1 MATHTFHGIVT
12 TPAGTPLGGWV
23 DVEVSDNGDY
33 HVKFHM
39 HSSSVLGNFDFNL
52 RAYLTAP
59 GFPMMAFIKSGH
71 VSGVDSW
78 DHEERGHS
86 PLLAL
91 YWSKLQADATYSVAK
106 EYKWGG
112 VVGTIAELVN
122 DIIDVTAGA
131 VGAALGVVIG
141 ATREAIDWLGATLG
155 PGGTLGVV
163 GGVVVFAVATVA
175 GAGVGTALILGVVAG
190 VAIGAVTNALIKF
203 RPLNA
208 AEIAFARQ
216 VFGNSLPYQDVI
228 ITNLAGLGDRAFTAP
243 GVDGKTYLNLGHA
256 YDNPLGTGGSAY
268 PKPGQLLIHE
278 LTHAW
283 QIAHPGF
290 LPGLMCSGMVN
301 QANFILGD
309 NVYEYGAPGP
319 GWSKFNAE
327 QQGAI
332 VDQWFGGTGR
342 SSRYKEMDQENP
354 YYRYVWNDVTSHLLP
369 DEARANLRAT
379 ASSALNVVSRDS
391 LRLELFWARNSGAIR
406 SQWWAGAPGQS
417 WGDHG
422 PSDVV
427 AAGATIPGASVTT
440 VARTP
445 DNLDVFWVAPNGSV
459 MTQWWVAAAD
469 GGWGEHGPAF
479 PIAPAG
485 SARPGAPIAAVAR
498 TADNLD
504 VFWVRPDG
512 VVASQWWAAAPGAGW
527 GDHGPFN
534 IAPPGSAEE
543 GSAITVVARMPDHLD
558 VFWVTRDG
566 AIGSNWWTAAP
577 GTSWADHGAF
587 RIAPAGS
594 ARPGS
599 ALAVVARTPDNLDV
613 YWVTPDGA
621 VASNWWF
628 AAPGASWADHGWFT
642 ITPPSAVASA
652 GGITATARTP
662 NNLDVF
668 WVAPDGSVGT
678 QWWHAAA
685 GHSWADHS
693 PFAIA
698 PPGSASP
705 GSSIT
710 AVGRL
715 ASHLDVFWVRP
726 DGAIG
731 TQWWDAAPDQGWN
744 HLPFAVTPPG
754 DAHVPP
760 AGPPPGPV
768 LDRLDA
774 LGVDFSVPEGDLSD
788 WLQNPEFTP
797 YPATAEALQKLLNGK
812 HLRKPVYLDV
822 IVFNYE
828 NSPGIPSP
836 RRAQDVKVPVL
847 EAAVVEGYN
856 VRYDEAVTKFADLL
870 MPAV

>member
-1 MATHTFHGIVT
+1 M
-12 TPAGTPLGGWV
+12 
-23 DVEVSDNGDY
+23 
-33 HVKFHM
+33 
-39 HSSSVLGNFDFNL
+39 
-52 RAYLTAP
+52 
-59 GFPMMAFIKSGH
+59 
-71 VSGVDSW
+71 
-78 DHEERGHS
+78 
-86 PLLAL
+86 
-91 YWSKLQADATYSVAK
+91 
-106 EYKWGG
+106 
-112 VVGTIAELVN
+112 
-122 DIIDVTAGA
+122 
-131 VGAALGVVIG
+131 GAALGVVIG

-203 RPLNA
+203 RPLNV

-283 QIAHPGF
+283 QIAHAGF

-369 DEARANLRAT
+369 DEAWANLRAT

-512 VVASQWWAAAPGAGW
+512 AVASQWWAAAPGAGW

-543 GSAITVVARMPDHLD
+543 GSAIATVARMPDHLD
-558 VFWVTRDG
+558 VVWVTRDG

-642 ITPPSAVASA
+642 ITPPSVVASV

-668 WVAPDGSVGT
+668 WVAQDGSVGT

-705 GSSIT
+705 GSSISS
-710 AVGRL
+710 VGRL

-726 DGAIG
+726 DGGIG
-731 TQWWDAAPDQGWN
+731 TQWWGAAPDQGWN
-744 HLPFAVTPPG
+744 HQPFAVTPPG

>member
-1 MATHTFHGIVT
+1 M
-12 TPAGTPLGGWV
+12 
-23 DVEVSDNGDY
+23 
-33 HVKFHM
+33 
-39 HSSSVLGNFDFNL
+39 
-52 RAYLTAP
+52 
-59 GFPMMAFIKSGH
+59 
-71 VSGVDSW
+71 
-78 DHEERGHS
+78 
-86 PLLAL
+86 
-91 YWSKLQADATYSVAK
+91 
-106 EYKWGG
+106 
-112 VVGTIAELVN
+112 
-122 DIIDVTAGA
+122 
-131 VGAALGVVIG
+131 GAALGVVIG

-203 RPLNA
+203 RPLNV

-283 QIAHPGF
+283 QIAHAGF

-309 NVYEYGAPGP
+309 NVYEYGEPGP

-342 SSRYKEMDQENP
+342 SSRYKEMDRENP

-445 DNLDVFWVAPNGSV
+445 DNLDVFWAATNGSV
-459 MTQWWVAAAD
+459 MTQWWFAAAG

-512 VVASQWWAAAPGAGW
+512 AVASQWWAAAPGAGW

-543 GSAITVVARMPDHLD
+543 GSAIAVLARMPDHLD

-577 GTSWADHGAF
+577 GTSWADHGSF

-599 ALAVVARTPDNLDV
+599 ALAALARTPDNLDV

-668 WVAPDGSVGT
+668 WVAQDGSVGT

-774 LGVDFSVPEGDLSD
+774 LGIDFSVPEGDLSD

-870 MPAV
+870 VPAV

>member
-1 MATHTFHGIVT
+1 MPGRRIAQVGNRSVEGVRTHGNSHLPWNRHHSCRNPVGRMDRCRGKRQRRLPREVPHAQQQPPRQFRFQSPRLPDGPRLPDDGVHQERTRLRSRQLGPRGARQQPATCALLVEAAGGRHVQRRQGIQMGRGRRHDRR
-12 TPAGTPLGGWV
+12 ARQRHHRRDRGGGGRGV
-23 DVEVSDNGDY
+23 GRGDR
-33 HVKFHM
+33 
-39 HSSSVLGNFDFNL
+39 GN
-52 RAYLTAP
+52 P
-59 GFPMMAFIKSGH
+59 
-71 VSGVDSW
+71 
-78 DHEERGHS
+78 RG
-86 PLLAL
+86 
-91 YWSKLQADATYSVAK
+91 DR
-106 EYKWGG
+106 
-112 VVGTIAELVN
+112 LV
-122 DIIDVTAGA
+122 
-131 VGAALGVVIG
+131 
-141 ATREAIDWLGATLG
+141 ATLG

-203 RPLNA
+203 RPLNV

-228 ITNLAGLGDRAFTAP
+228 ITNLAGLGDRAFSAP

-268 PKPGQLLIHE
+268 PKPGHLLIHE

-283 QIAHPGF
+283 QIAHAGF

-445 DNLDVFWVAPNGSV
+445 DNLDV
-459 MTQWWVAAAD
+459 
-469 GGWGEHGPAF
+469 
-479 PIAPAG
+479 
-485 SARPGAPIAAVAR
+485 
-498 TADNLD
+498 
-504 VFWVRPDG
+504 
-512 VVASQWWAAAPGAGW
+512 
-527 GDHGPFN
+527 
-534 IAPPGSAEE
+534 
-543 GSAITVVARMPDHLD
+543 
-558 VFWVTRDG
+558 
-566 AIGSNWWTAAP
+566 
-577 GTSWADHGAF
+577 
-587 RIAPAGS
+587 
-594 ARPGS
+594 
-599 ALAVVARTPDNLDV
+599 

-621 VASNWWF
+621 VAANWWF

-678 QWWHAAA
+678 QWWPAAA

-705 GSSIT
+705 
-710 AVGRL
+710 
-715 ASHLDVFWVRP
+715 
-726 DGAIG
+726 
-731 TQWWDAAPDQGWN
+731 
-744 HLPFAVTPPG
+744 
-754 DAHVPP
+754 
-760 AGPPPGPV
+760 
-768 LDRLDA
+768 
-774 LGVDFSVPEGDLSD
+774 
-788 WLQNPEFTP
+788 
-797 YPATAEALQKLLNGK
+797 
-812 HLRKPVYLDV
+812 
-822 IVFNYE
+822 
-828 NSPGIPSP
+828 
-836 RRAQDVKVPVL
+836 
-847 EAAVVEGYN
+847 
-856 VRYDEAVTKFADLL
+856 
-870 MPAV
+870 

>member
-1 MATHTFHGIVT
+1 
-12 TPAGTPLGGWV
+12 
-23 DVEVSDNGDY
+23 
-33 HVKFHM
+33 
-39 HSSSVLGNFDFNL
+39 
-52 RAYLTAP
+52 
-59 GFPMMAFIKSGH
+59 
-71 VSGVDSW
+71 
-78 DHEERGHS
+78 
-86 PLLAL
+86 
-91 YWSKLQADATYSVAK
+91 
-106 EYKWGG
+106 
-112 VVGTIAELVN
+112 
-122 DIIDVTAGA
+122 
-131 VGAALGVVIG
+131 
-141 ATREAIDWLGATLG
+141 
-155 PGGTLGVV
+155 
-163 GGVVVFAVATVA
+163 
-175 GAGVGTALILGVVAG
+175 
-190 VAIGAVTNALIKF
+190 
-203 RPLNA
+203 
-208 AEIAFARQ
+208 
-216 VFGNSLPYQDVI
+216 
-228 ITNLAGLGDRAFTAP
+228 
-243 GVDGKTYLNLGHA
+243 
-256 YDNPLGTGGSAY
+256 
-268 PKPGQLLIHE
+268 
-278 LTHAW
+278 
-283 QIAHPGF
+283 
-290 LPGLMCSGMVN
+290 
-301 QANFILGD
+301 
-309 NVYEYGAPGP
+309 
-319 GWSKFNAE
+319 
-327 QQGAI
+327 
-332 VDQWFGGTGR
+332 
-342 SSRYKEMDQENP
+342 
-354 YYRYVWNDVTSHLLP
+354 
-369 DEARANLRAT
+369 
-379 ASSALNVVSRDS
+379 VVSRDS

-543 GSAITVVARMPDHLD
+543 GSAIAVVARMPDHLD

-577 GTSWADHGAF
+577 GPSWADHGAF

-599 ALAVVARTPDNLDV
+599 ALAALARTPDNLDL

-628 AAPGASWADHGWFT
+628 AAPGTSWADHGWFT

-693 PFAIA
+693 PFAIT

-870 MPAV
+870 VPAM

>member
-1 MATHTFHGIVT
+1 M
-12 TPAGTPLGGWV
+12 
-23 DVEVSDNGDY
+23 
-33 HVKFHM
+33 
-39 HSSSVLGNFDFNL
+39 
-52 RAYLTAP
+52 
-59 GFPMMAFIKSGH
+59 
-71 VSGVDSW
+71 
-78 DHEERGHS
+78 
-86 PLLAL
+86 
-91 YWSKLQADATYSVAK
+91 
-106 EYKWGG
+106 
-112 VVGTIAELVN
+112 
-122 DIIDVTAGA
+122 
-131 VGAALGVVIG
+131 GAALGVVIG
-141 ATREAIDWLGATLG
+141 ATCEAIDWLGATLG

-283 QIAHPGF
+283 QIAHAGF

-512 VVASQWWAAAPGAGW
+512 AVASQWWAAAPGAGW

-543 GSAITVVARMPDHLD
+543 GSAIAVVARMPDHLD

-577 GTSWADHGAF
+577 GTSWADHGSF

-599 ALAVVARTPDNLDV
+599 ALAALARTPDNLDV

-774 LGVDFSVPEGDLSD
+774 LGIDFSVPEGDLSD

-870 MPAV
+870 VPAV

>member
-1 MATHTFHGIVT
+1 M
-12 TPAGTPLGGWV
+12 
-23 DVEVSDNGDY
+23 
-33 HVKFHM
+33 
-39 HSSSVLGNFDFNL
+39 
-52 RAYLTAP
+52 
-59 GFPMMAFIKSGH
+59 
-71 VSGVDSW
+71 
-78 DHEERGHS
+78 
-86 PLLAL
+86 
-91 YWSKLQADATYSVAK
+91 
-106 EYKWGG
+106 
-112 VVGTIAELVN
+112 
-122 DIIDVTAGA
+122 
-131 VGAALGVVIG
+131 IG

-203 RPLNA
+203 RPLNV

-283 QIAHPGF
+283 QIAHAGF

-354 YYRYVWNDVTSHLLP
+354 YYRYVWNDVTSRLLP

-417 WGDHG
+417 WGDHA

-440 VARTP
+440 LARTP

-459 MTQWWVAAAD
+459 MTQWWFAAAG

-512 VVASQWWAAAPGAGW
+512 AVASQWWAAAPGAGW

-543 GSAITVVARMPDHLD
+543 GSAIATVARMPDHLD
-558 VFWVTRDG
+558 VVWVTRDG

-599 ALAVVARTPDNLDV
+599 ALAAVARTPDNLDV

-642 ITPPSAVASA
+642 ITPPSVVASV

-693 PFAIA
+693 PFAIT

-744 HLPFAVTPPG
+744 HRPFAVTPPG

-774 LGVDFSVPEGDLSD
+774 LGIDFSVPEGDLSD

-797 YPATAEALQKLLNGK
+797 YPAIAEVLQKLLNGK

-870 MPAV
+870 VPAV

>member
-1 MATHTFHGIVT
+1 V
-12 TPAGTPLGGWV
+12 P
-23 DVEVSDNGDY
+23 
-33 HVKFHM
+33 
-39 HSSSVLGNFDFNL
+39 
-52 RAYLTAP
+52 
-59 GFPMMAFIKSGH
+59 
-71 VSGVDSW
+71 
-78 DHEERGHS
+78 
-86 PLLAL
+86 
-91 YWSKLQADATYSVAK
+91 
-106 EYKWGG
+106 
-112 VVGTIAELVN
+112 
-122 DIIDVTAGA
+122 
-131 VGAALGVVIG
+131 
-141 ATREAIDWLGATLG
+141 
-155 PGGTLGVV
+155 
-163 GGVVVFAVATVA
+163 
-175 GAGVGTALILGVVAG
+175 
-190 VAIGAVTNALIKF
+190 
-203 RPLNA
+203 
-208 AEIAFARQ
+208 
-216 VFGNSLPYQDVI
+216 
-228 ITNLAGLGDRAFTAP
+228 
-243 GVDGKTYLNLGHA
+243 
-256 YDNPLGTGGSAY
+256 
-268 PKPGQLLIHE
+268 
-278 LTHAW
+278 
-283 QIAHPGF
+283 
-290 LPGLMCSGMVN
+290 
-301 QANFILGD
+301 
-309 NVYEYGAPGP
+309 
-319 GWSKFNAE
+319 
-327 QQGAI
+327 
-332 VDQWFGGTGR
+332 
-342 SSRYKEMDQENP
+342 
-354 YYRYVWNDVTSHLLP
+354 
-369 DEARANLRAT
+369 
-379 ASSALNVVSRDS
+379 
-391 LRLELFWARNSGAIR
+391 
-406 SQWWAGAPGQS
+406 
-417 WGDHG
+417 
-422 PSDVV
+422 
-427 AAGATIPGASVTT
+427 AGATIPGASVTT
-440 VARTP
+440 LARTP

-459 MTQWWVAAAD
+459 MTQWWFAAAG

-512 VVASQWWAAAPGAGW
+512 AVASQWWAAAPGAGW

-543 GSAITVVARMPDHLD
+543 GSAIAIVARMPDHLD
-558 VFWVTRDG
+558 VVWVTRDG
-566 AIGSNWWTAAP
+566 AIGSNWWTAAQ

-642 ITPPSAVASA
+642 ITPPSVVASV

-668 WVAPDGSVGT
+668 WVAQDGSVGT

-710 AVGRL
+710 SVGRL

-726 DGAIG
+726 DGGIG

-744 HLPFAVTPPG
+744 HRPFAVTPPG

-797 YPATAEALQKLLNGK
+797 YPAIAEVLQKLLNGK

-870 MPAV
+870 VPAV

>member
-1 MATHTFHGIVT
+1 MATRTFHGVVT
-12 TPAGTPLGGWV
+12 TPSGTPLGGWV
-23 DVEVSDNGDY
+23 DVDVSDNGDY

-39 HSSSVLGNFDFNL
+39 HSSSILGDFDFNL

-59 GFPMMAFIKSGH
+59 GFPTMAFIKSGH

-78 DHEERGHS
+78 NHEENGHS

-91 YWSKLQADATYSVAK
+91 YWSKLDNQATYGVAK

-112 VVGTIAELVN
+112 VVGTLAELVG
-122 DIIDVTAGA
+122 DILDVAAGA
-131 VGAALGVVIG
+131 VGGALGVVIG
-141 ATREAIDWLGATLG
+141 ATREAIDWMGATLG
-155 PGGTLGVV
+155 PGGTLGVI
-163 GGVVVFAVATVA
+163 GGVVVFAVSAVA
-175 GAGVGTALILGVVAG
+175 GAGIGTALILGVVAG

-203 RPLNA
+203 RPLNS

-243 GVDGKTYLNLGHA
+243 GVDGKTYLNIGRA
-256 YDNPLGTGGSAY
+256 YDNPLGTGGDAY
-268 PKPGQLLIHE
+268 PRPGQLLIHE

-283 QIAHPGF
+283 QIAHTGS

-309 NVYEYGAPGP
+309 NVYQYGPPGR
-319 GWSKFNAE
+319 GWSEFNAE

-332 VDQWFGGTGR
+332 VDQWFGGTGP
-342 SSRYKEMDQENP
+342 SSRYKEADQENP
-354 YYRYVWNDVTSHLLP
+354 YYRYIWNDVINHLPP

-379 ASSALNVVSRDS
+379 ASSALNVVSREPFS
-391 LRLELFWARNSGAIR
+391 LELFWANTSRAIG
-406 SQWWAGAPGQS
+406 SQWWTGASGDS
-417 WGDHG
+417 WGDHS
-422 PSDVV
+422 PIDVV
-427 AAGATIPGASVTT
+427 APGAVAPGAAVTT

-445 DNLDVFWVAPNGSV
+445 GNLDVFWVAADGSV
-459 MTQWWVAAAD
+459 MTQWWAAAPD
-469 GGWGEHGPAF
+469 GGWTEHGGAF

-485 SARPGAPIAAVAR
+485 SASPGAPIAAVAR

-512 VVASQWWAAAPGAGW
+512 AVASQWWAAAPGAGW
-527 GDHGPFN
+527 ADHGAFN
-534 IAPPGSAEE
+534 IAPPGSAEK
-543 GSAITVVARMPDHLD
+543 GSAVAVVARMPDHLD

-566 AIGSNWWTAAP
+566 GIGSNWWTAAP
-577 GTSWADHGAF
+577 GTSWADHGSF
-587 RIAPAGS
+587 RLAPAGS
-594 ARPGS
+594 ARPGT
-599 ALAVVARTPDNLDV
+599 ALTVVARTPDNLDV

-628 AAPGASWADHGWFT
+628 GAPGASWADHGWFT
-642 ITPPSAVASA
+642 VTAPGAVAA
-652 GGITATARTP
+652 GGGITATSRTP

-668 WVAPDGSVGT
+668 WVAPDGSIGT
-678 QWWHAAA
+678 QWWHAAV
-685 GHSWADHS
+685 GHSWADHA

-698 PPGSASP
+698 PAGSAAPGSALAS
-705 GSSIT
+705 
-710 AVGRL
+710 VGRL
-715 ASHLDVFWVRP
+715 PLHLDVFWVRP

-744 HLPFAVTPPG
+744 HQPFAVTPPG
-754 DAHVPP
+754 VAAVPP
-760 AGPPPGPV
+760 AGPAPEAV
-768 LDRLDA
+768 VDRLDA
-774 LGVDFSVPEGDLSD
+774 LGVDFSVPGGDLAD

-797 YPATAEALQKLLNGK
+797 YPAISEALQKLLSGK

-828 NSPGIPSP
+828 STPGVPSP
-836 RRAQDVKVPVL
+836 RRVQDVRMPVL
-847 EAAVVEGYN
+847 EAAVVQGHN

-870 MPAV
+870 VPAV

>member
-1 MATHTFHGIVT
+1 
-12 TPAGTPLGGWV
+12 
-23 DVEVSDNGDY
+23 
-33 HVKFHM
+33 
-39 HSSSVLGNFDFNL
+39 
-52 RAYLTAP
+52 
-59 GFPMMAFIKSGH
+59 
-71 VSGVDSW
+71 
-78 DHEERGHS
+78 
-86 PLLAL
+86 
-91 YWSKLQADATYSVAK
+91 
-106 EYKWGG
+106 
-112 VVGTIAELVN
+112 
-122 DIIDVTAGA
+122 

-283 QIAHPGF
+283 QIAHAGF

-543 GSAITVVARMPDHLD
+543 GSAIAVLARMPDHLD

-577 GTSWADHGAF
+577 GTSWADHGSF

-599 ALAVVARTPDNLDV
+599 ALAALARTPDNLDV

-774 LGVDFSVPEGDLSD
+774 LGIDFSVPEGDLSD

-870 MPAV
+870 VPAV

>member
-1 MATHTFHGIVT
+1 
-12 TPAGTPLGGWV
+12 
-23 DVEVSDNGDY
+23 
-33 HVKFHM
+33 
-39 HSSSVLGNFDFNL
+39 
-52 RAYLTAP
+52 
-59 GFPMMAFIKSGH
+59 
-71 VSGVDSW
+71 
-78 DHEERGHS
+78 
-86 PLLAL
+86 
-91 YWSKLQADATYSVAK
+91 
-106 EYKWGG
+106 
-112 VVGTIAELVN
+112 
-122 DIIDVTAGA
+122 

-283 QIAHPGF
+283 QIAHAGF

-406 SQWWAGAPGQS
+406 SQWWAGAAGQS

-543 GSAITVVARMPDHLD
+543 GSAIAVVARMPDHLD

-577 GTSWADHGAF
+577 GTSWADHGSF

-599 ALAVVARTPDNLDV
+599 ALAALARTPDNLDV

-774 LGVDFSVPEGDLSD
+774 LGIDFSVPEGDLSD

-870 MPAV
+870 VPAV